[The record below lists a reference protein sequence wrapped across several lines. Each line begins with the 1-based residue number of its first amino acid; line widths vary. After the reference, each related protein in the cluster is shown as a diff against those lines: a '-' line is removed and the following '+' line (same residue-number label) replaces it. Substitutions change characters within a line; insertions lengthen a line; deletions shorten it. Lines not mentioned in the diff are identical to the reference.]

1 MNKLCL
7 LQKYRLLEC
16 FTFGILLII
25 PFLGTENVNSQIVPD
40 NTLGD
45 ERSIVNSV
53 GNTDQ
58 IDGGAIRGENLF
70 HSFEQF
76 SIEAGRAAYFSNPDV
91 INNIFSRVTGGD
103 RSDIMGTLG
112 VLGDAN
118 LFLLNPSGI
127 LFGPDATLDIRGAF
141 YTSTAGE
148 ITFPDGNT
156 FSALVPG
163 APPLLTVDVTIPIS
177 VEFAG
182 AIPGTP
188 VGNLTNEAKLVL
200 DAGQQLTLQ
209 GNTVVSRGELIAPGG
224 TV

>member
-1 MNKLCL
+1 MISQLSHR
-7 LQKYRLLEC
+7 QKCSWLWCSAVIWITLGVACYP
-16 FTFGILLII
+16 LI
-25 PFLGTENVNSQIVPD
+25 GVRGQIIPD

-45 ERSIVNSV
+45 ERSIVNST
-53 GNTDQ
+53 GNFDR
-58 IDGGAIRGENLF
+58 IDGGAIRDSNLF

-76 SIEAGRAAYFSNPDV
+76 GIDAGREAYFTNPEG
-91 INNIFSRVTGGD
+91 IANIFSRVTGGD

-118 LFLLNPSGI
+118 LLLLNPSGI

-177 VEFAG
+177 VEFA
-182 AIPGTP
+182 
-188 VGNLTNEAKLVL
+188 
-200 DAGQQLTLQ
+200 
-209 GNTVVSRGELIAPGG
+209 
-224 TV
+224 